1 MKYAEVQGPLA
12 DFQHTLMEQED
23 IKKLAQTINSLA
35 VWYGSRKKTDKASP
49 IPSPS
54 ASPEPPE
61 NDEH

>member
-1 MKYAEVQGPLA
+1 
-12 DFQHTLMEQED
+12 MEQED